1 MRIRDWSSDV
11 CSSDLVGQF
20 RLEAGAQFA
29 RLTGECFGIRVEALL
44 PCVLLALAAVQRGAE
59 LRDSV
64 IRKQERR
71 LFRPAELAF
80 GRRHALF
87 APRRANASSAGRNR
101 SEEHTSE
108 IHTLMRISYAVF
120 SCK

>member
-1 MRIRDWSSDV
+1 MRIRDWSSDLV
-11 CSSDLVGQF
+11 RGPAVGQF

-59 LRDSV
+59 LRDRV

-87 APRRANASSAGRNR
+87 AQRRAVRLETVLLR
-101 SEEHTSE
+101 
-108 IHTLMRISYAVF
+108 RAVADVGAY
-120 SCK
+120 

>member
-59 LRDSV
+59 LRDRV

-87 APRRANASSAGRNR
+87 AQRRAVRLETDRKSTRLNSS
-101 SEEHTSE
+101 H
-108 IHTLMRISYAVF
+108 
-120 SCK
+120 